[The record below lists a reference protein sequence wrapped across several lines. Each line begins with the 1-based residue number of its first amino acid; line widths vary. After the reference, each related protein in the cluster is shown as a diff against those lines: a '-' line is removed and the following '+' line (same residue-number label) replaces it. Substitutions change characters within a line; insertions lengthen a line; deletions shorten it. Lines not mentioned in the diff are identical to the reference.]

1 LCLAA
6 QAEFD
11 DTEERTALAE
21 VPWIPQE
28 LKEVVTVAFGCI
40 AEER

>member
-1 LCLAA
+1 MCLAA

-11 DTEERTALAE
+11 RTEERTVFEGALW
-21 VPWIPQE
+21 VPSE
-28 LKEVVTVAFGCI
+28 LKEIVTVAFGCI